1 MGSFWLFRLLR
12 LVGSTD
18 AAGPRLEQRGPSET
32 WCACAT
38 LLHTV
43 ACQLAAGGVV
53 AHCIG
58 FVFACVRVSSVLRSS
73 VLMSVCLS
81 VCPLCAYV
89 LSQISGPEAFE
100 LWDTFGFP
108 VDLTELMAEERGL
121 KVDKKGEF

>member
-1 MGSFWLFRLLR
+1 
-12 LVGSTD
+12 
-18 AAGPRLEQRGPSET
+18 
-32 WCACAT
+32 
-38 LLHTV
+38 
-43 ACQLAAGGVV
+43 
-53 AHCIG
+53 
-58 FVFACVRVSSVLRSS
+58 
-73 VLMSVCLS
+73 MSVCLS